1 MVFAFCYY
9 VSLLSGIYAALHF
22 MISSRLA
29 KGSLC
34 QRVDK
39 VLLGKKISGTGA
51 ATDDTRVL
59 RVREKEA
66 GGESLTAVSDK
77 QVLN

>member
-1 MVFAFCYY
+1 MGGNAGGGKDGWMVFAFCYY

-22 MISSRLA
+22 MLSSRVA

-39 VLLGKKISGTGA
+39 VLLGKMFRNG
-51 ATDDTRVL
+51 R
-59 RVREKEA
+59 
-66 GGESLTAVSDK
+66 SDR
-77 QVLN
+77 